1 MGIRG
6 PKSKFSDIVCPNT
19 SCRDFGI
26 VDMENIVG
34 NGTYETQ
41 NERVRK
47 FVCRTCGKSFNSRSG
62 TVFHDLRTNKDTFI
76 LGLKMVLN
84 DIPLRKISYVLDIK
98 LDTIRDWLLRAA
110 NHSEKV
116 NEIFLKDLKISKV
129 ELDELW
135 TFVKKNQFREW
146 QVRRKSG
153 GFG

>member
-6 PKSKFSDIVCPNT
+6 PKSKFSDIACPNT
-19 SCRDFGI
+19 LCLDFGM

-62 TVFHDLRTNKDTFI
+62 TVFHDIRTKKDTFI

-98 LDTIRDWLLRAA
+98 LDTIREWLLRAA